1 MRAAFGEVVVPPAVR
16 REVVVTGRPGADA
29 VAGAGWIRVEQPART
44 PVEHG
49 LPPRLGAGEAETIA
63 LAIELGLTALLD
75 DGEARRVA
83 GDRGLA
89 VLGSAGALEVA
100 KRLGAIPAVLGVLD
114 ELRAA
119 GLFLDDRAREHIL
132 RLAGEG

>member
-1 MRAAFGEVVVPPAVR
+1 
-16 REVVVTGRPGADA
+16 
-29 VAGAGWIRVEQPART
+29 
-44 PVEHG
+44 
-49 LPPRLGAGEAETIA
+49 
-63 LAIELGLTALLD
+63 LTALLD